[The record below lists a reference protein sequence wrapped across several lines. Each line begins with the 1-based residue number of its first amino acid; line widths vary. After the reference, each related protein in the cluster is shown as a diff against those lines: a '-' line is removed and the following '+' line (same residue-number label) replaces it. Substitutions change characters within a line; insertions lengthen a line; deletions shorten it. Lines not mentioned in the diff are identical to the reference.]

1 MIAKKAYKVIVSD
14 RAKQM
19 LGMHIRFIAQISKE
33 AARKKKKQLTEAI
46 RSLAFMPQRYPFF
59 ENPYIPHGK
68 YHKMYVESWYLVL
81 YQIKD
86 DRVEVDYIGEDI
98 RVKQIKIEFN
108 VTTKIK
114 RFVYVYL
121 DNTKRS
127 LAVLE
132 NIPGVDRRTSLRVFK
147 YQKSEGSESAIA

>member
-1 MIAKKAYKVIVSD
+1 MQCDYSKIMI
-14 RAKQM
+14 
-19 LGMHIRFIAQISKE
+19 F
-33 AARKKKKQLTEAI
+33 
-46 RSLAFMPQRYPFF
+46 
-59 ENPYIPHGK
+59 
-68 YHKMYVESWYLVL
+68 
-81 YQIKD
+81 
-86 DRVEVDYIGEDI
+86 GEDI

-108 VTTKIK
+108 VTTEIK

-132 NIPGVDRRTSLRVFK
+132 NIPGVDCRTSLRVFK

>member
-1 MIAKKAYKVIVSD
+1 MQCDYSKIMIF
-14 RAKQM
+14 
-19 LGMHIRFIAQISKE
+19 GE
-33 AARKKKKQLTEAI
+33 A
-46 RSLAFMPQRYPFF
+46 
-59 ENPYIPHGK
+59 
-68 YHKMYVESWYLVL
+68 
-81 YQIKD
+81 
-86 DRVEVDYIGEDI
+86 I

-132 NIPGVDRRTSLRVFK
+132 NIPGDDCRTSLRVFK
-147 YQKSEGSESAIA
+147 YQKSERSESAIA